1 MNFINKVVENL
12 KGKES
17 KKTIVLPESNDI
29 RILEAAEKIV
39 KMDFANII
47 LIGNKEEI
55 KKVKE
60 DFSFDL
66 VNIIDPLTSDKYNEL
81 VNILWELRKEKG
93 MTKEQAQELLKDN
106 VYFGMMLL
114 KSGSADGLV
123 SGACHSTADTLRPA
137 LQIIKTCPNTKL
149 VSSFFLMEL
158 SNSNYGQDGML
169 LFSDCG
175 LVENPD
181 AEQLSEIALA
191 SATSWGQLMKTEPKI
206 AMLSYS
212 TKGSAS
218 GELVD
223 KVVKATN
230 LVQTKAPQ
238 LIVDGELQ
246 VDAAIVENVARSK
259 APNSPVKGQANILI
273 FPDLQAGNI
282 GYKLV
287 QRLANANA
295 YGPITQGL
303 ALPVN
308 DLSRG
313 CNVDDIV
320 GVVAITC
327 IQAYKGGQ

>member
-1 MNFINKVVENL
+1 MNFINKIVEDL
-12 KGKES
+12 RGKEN
-17 KKTIVLPESNDI
+17 KKTIILPESNDI
-29 RILEAAEKIV
+29 RVLEAAEKIV
-39 KMDFANII
+39 KMNFANII

-55 KKVKE
+55 IKIKE